1 MCIHHLFVSVCVCV
15 CVYSILCVC
24 AACVCVL
31 PDRGVQL
38 VAGVLLVVQLGEQG
52 EEHLHPSD
60 GVYPALDGVGHHRL
74 DILED
79 NINTYK

>member
-1 MCIHHLFVSVCVCV
+1 MHACLMLVCTLCVLYTVGVYACSVCVCPVYSV
-15 CVYSILCVC
+15 CV
-24 AACVCVL
+24 CVCVL

-60 GVYPALDGVGHHRL
+60 GVDPALD
-74 DILED
+74 
-79 NINTYK
+79 

>member
-1 MCIHHLFVSVCVCV
+1 MLVCTLCVFVYSRCVCV
-15 CVYSILCVC
+15 QCVCVSSILCV
-24 AACVCVL
+24 CVCVL

-60 GVYPALDGVGHHRL
+60 GVDPALD
-74 DILED
+74 
-79 NINTYK
+79 